1 MKGVILWSL
10 TTVRPLTGQAA
21 AYRLWKLPVH
31 FEIHN
36 AEEKTQQ
43 PRICGAQRY
52 ARREG
57 DKLGAAQAAQRSRV
71 GRRGRPR
78 KERIEACQEKE
89 RSRGLGRSS
98 APSRKPAPDASTL
111 GYYTLGLLLAP

>member
-10 TTVRPLTGQAA
+10 TTVRPLTGQEAA
-21 AYRLWKLPVH
+21 HRLWKLPLH

-71 GRRGRPR
+71 GKRGRPR

-89 RSRGLGRSS
+89 RSRGAWPQLG
-98 APSRKPAPDASTL
+98 PQ
-111 GYYTLGLLLAP
+111 